1 MDWIGSISGLS
12 GVVVRAIASAVILLG
27 ASVGQANP
35 AAGALA
41 VEPISY
47 GIGVSGGVAGH
58 TGFAFRYYLGEGYL
72 QASGVAL
79 MLDEGNFIATSAGL
93 DYGHYLVVSRRGTHL
108 LSGYTVALRGV
119 VGVSGL
125 AYRGQ
130 PPEDD
135 SDGFIDA
142 RDVAAG
148 ASQSSTTSNPVWSRL
163 QSVSA
168 GIGVDLGRVRS
179 AGMTFAVDVR
189 MSLLYDE
196 KGFYALIYLP
206 YGALIYNW

>member
-12 GVVVRAIASAVILLG
+12 ATVVRAIVSAVILLC

-79 MLDEGNFIATSAGL
+79 MLDQGNFIATSAGL
-93 DYGHYLVVSRRGTHL
+93 DYGHYLAMTRPRINL
-108 LSGYTVALRGV
+108 LRGLTV
-119 VGVSGL
+119 GL

-135 SDGFIDA
+135 SDGLIDA
-142 RDVAAG
+142 RDVAVG
-148 ASQSSTTSNPVWSRL
+148 ASQSSTTNNPVWSRL
-163 QSVSA
+163 LSVSA
-168 GIGVDLGRVRS
+168 GIGVDLGKVRS
-179 AGMTFAVDVR
+179 PGMTVAVDVR

-196 KGFYALIYLP
+196 KGFFALIYLP